1 MKMHRYIYSTLQ
13 ILTLVVLAFML
24 ASCGSK
30 QAANDQ
36 ELQIEPAKRPISEI
50 VKEDQ
55 DYVIDKVSD
64 PLEGFNRRMYR
75 FNYHFD
81 RIIFLPIVS
90 VYSAILPD
98 FVEDGVSNFFNNV
111 REIKNFY
118 NSVLQFQGEASFE
131 SVARFG
137 INTTIGLLG
146 VWDPATKMGIER
158 HPEDFGQ
165 TLGYWGVGPGLFV
178 VWPILGPSNL
188 RDTTGLVA
196 DSLVMDYI
204 IYEAILDEGLDAS
217 DNTKKKAKLYGK
229 IFNAIDT
236 RHRTGFRYHASGSP
250 FEYEL
255 IKLFYNEKRHLDT
268 NKH

>member
-1 MKMHRYIYSTLQ
+1 MKMHKYIYSTLQ
-13 ILTLVVLAFML
+13 VLILVLLAFMFTGC
-24 ASCGSK
+24 SSK
-30 QAANDQ
+30 HPTGDQ
-36 ELQIEPAKRPISEI
+36 ELQVEPAKRPISE
-50 VKEDQ
+50 
-55 DYVIDKVSD
+55 YVVEGHEYVLDRASD
-64 PLEGFNRRMYR
+64 PWEGFNRRMYR

-81 RIIFLPIVS
+81 RIIFLPIVQ

-165 TLGYWGVGPGLFV
+165 TLIDERVSCCKCCCFVRIIIIKKLRIRNIIITLPCKTGY
-178 VWPILGPSNL
+178 S
-188 RDTTGLVA
+188 
-196 DSLVMDYI
+196 
-204 IYEAILDEGLDAS
+204 
-217 DNTKKKAKLYGK
+217 
-229 IFNAIDT
+229 
-236 RHRTGFRYHASGSP
+236 H
-250 FEYEL
+250 
-255 IKLFYNEKRHLDT
+255 
-268 NKH
+268 

>member
-1 MKMHRYIYSTLQ
+1 MFTGCS
-13 ILTLVVLAFML
+13 
-24 ASCGSK
+24 SK
-30 QAANDQ
+30 QATSDQ
-36 ELQIEPAKRPISEI
+36 ELQIEPAKRPISE
-50 VKEDQ
+50 
-55 DYVIDKVSD
+55 YVDPDREYVMDRISD
-64 PLEGFNRRMYR
+64 PWEGFNRRMYR

-81 RIIFLPIVS
+81 RIIFLPIVQL
-90 VYSAILPD
+90 YSAILPD

-118 NSVLQFQGEASFE
+118 NSVLQFQPEASFE
-131 SVARFG
+131 SAARFG

-146 VWDPATKMGIER
+146 VWDPATKMGIQR

-165 TLGYWGVGPGLFV
+165 TLGHWGVGPGIFV
-178 VWPILGPSNL
+178 VWPIFGPSNL

-196 DSLVMDYI
+196 DSIAMDYI
-204 IYEAILDEGLDAS
+204 IYEAILKEGLNADA
-217 DNTKKKAKLYGK
+217 DEKNKAKLYGK

-236 RHRTGFRYHASGSP
+236 RHRTGFRYHGSGSP

-255 IKLFYNEKRHLDT
+255 VKLFYNEKRHLDI

>member
-1 MKMHRYIYSTLQ
+1 MHKYIYSTLQ
-13 ILTLVVLAFML
+13 VLILVVLAFMFTGC
-24 ASCGSK
+24 SSK
-30 QAANDQ
+30 QATGDQ
-36 ELQIEPAKRPISEI
+36 ELQVEPAKRPISE
-50 VKEDQ
+50 
-55 DYVIDKVSD
+55 YVVEGHEYVMDRTYD
-64 PLEGFNRRMYR
+64 PWEGFNRRMYR

-81 RIIFLPIVS
+81 RIIFLPIVQI
-90 VYSAILPD
+90 YSAILPD

-118 NSVLQFQGEASFE
+118 NSVLQFQGKASVDT
-131 SVARFG
+131 VARFG

-146 VWDPATKMGIER
+146 VWDPATKMGIQR

-165 TLGYWGVGPGLFV
+165 TLGAWGVGNGPFV
-178 VWPILGPSNL
+178 VWPIFGPSNL

-196 DSLVMDYI
+196 DSLAMDYI

-217 DNTKKKAKLYGK
+217 ANEKNKVKLYAT
-229 IFNAIDT
+229 IFNAINT
-236 RHRTGFRYHASGSP
+236 RHRTGFRYHGSGSP

-255 IKLFYNEKRHLDT
+255 VKLLYTEKRHLDI

>member
-1 MKMHRYIYSTLQ
+1 MKINRYIYSTLQ
-13 ILTLVVLAFML
+13 VLILVVLAFML
-24 ASCGSK
+24 SSCGSK
-30 QAANDQ
+30 QASTDQ
-36 ELQIEPAKRPISEI
+36 ELQVEPAKRPVSDFVDPDRE
-50 VKEDQ
+50 
-55 DYVIDKVSD
+55 YVIDRTYD
-64 PLEGFNRRMYR
+64 PWEGFNRRMYR

-81 RIIFLPIVS
+81 RIIFLPIVQ
-90 VYSAILPD
+90 VYYAILPD

-111 REIKNFY
+111 GEIKNFY

-196 DSLVMDYI
+196 DSLAIDYI

-217 DNTKKKAKLYGK
+217 ANEKNKAKLYGK
-229 IFNAIDT
+229 ILSAINT
-236 RHRTGFRYHASGSP
+236 RHRTGFRYHGSGSP

-255 IKLFYNEKRHLDT
+255 VKLLYTEKRHLDI